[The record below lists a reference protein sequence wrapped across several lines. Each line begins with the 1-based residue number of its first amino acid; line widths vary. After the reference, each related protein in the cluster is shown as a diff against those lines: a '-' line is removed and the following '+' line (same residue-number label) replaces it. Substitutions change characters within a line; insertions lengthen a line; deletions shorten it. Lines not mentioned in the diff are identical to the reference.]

1 MSGNT
6 NNNNNNNNSLIG
18 EECIDNNNNTK
29 QRIIAENKGY
39 YRCVDDTNTTS
50 SHRNSNVTLIY
61 RNTAKTKAIAA
72 QHKIKYKRDGRES
85 DETAQK
91 KLDEKIL
98 QNGFVMELADGGY
111 QHVQVNEEGNILSR
125 GEIVGEQT
133 TPPTQNNQGN
143 DGGSN
148 NNGTGGNNNTEGGT
162 GGNNNNAGG
171 EIVNNGGGAE
181 EEGSNNNQTAGVDID
196 IPDINDPNYY
206 DKLSSSNQEHSENIK
221 EVFVEEGNAAME
233 EFEEKKKASEKKAE
247 QQLNEL
253 DEKSA
258 NAVASKLEHECKQKL
273 GEENE
278 WLSGKT
284 EEYDQENNSIQNCN
298 TMLQDVI
305 NDKKMEAGE
314 KKDMITMLEKRKK
327 SLTQRK
333 RVIKNDVYQAGE
345 VIENDLKV
353 KWSAQ
358 KKRLK
363 IGNEF
368 GETPQG
374 AKRKLEETLE
384 SVKLRMTLGED
395 EEDEED
401 EEEGENAAD

>member
-6 NNNNNNNNSLIG
+6 SSNTNNNNNNNSLIG
-18 EECIDNNNNTK
+18 EECIDNNDNTK
-29 QRIIAENKGY
+29 RRIVAENKGY

-91 KLDEKIL
+91 KLNEKIL

-111 QHVQVNEEGNILSR
+111 QHLQVNENGNILSW

-148 NNGTGGNNNTEGGT
+148 NGTGGSTNNTEGGT

-171 EIVNNGGGAE
+171 EIVNNGGAAE
-181 EEGSNNNQTAGVDID
+181 EEGGNNNQTVDID
-196 IPDINDPNYY
+196 VPDMNDPNFY

-221 EVFVEEGNAAME
+221 EVWVEEGNAAMK

-253 DEKSA
+253 DEKTA

-273 GEENE
+273 EEENE

-305 NDKKMEAGE
+305 NDKKMDAGE

-327 SLTQRK
+327 SLIQRK
-333 RVIKNDVYQAGE
+333 RDIKNDVYQAGE
-345 VIENDLKV
+345 VIENDLKI

-395 EEDEED
+395 EEDEE
-401 EEEGENAAD
+401 EGDENAD

>member
-18 EECIDNNNNTK
+18 EECIDNNDNTK
-29 QRIIAENKGY
+29 RRIIAENKGY

-111 QHVQVNEEGNILSR
+111 QHVQVNENGSILSR

-143 DGGSN
+143 EGGSN
-148 NNGTGGNNNTEGGT
+148 NGSTGGSNNNTEGGT

-171 EIVNNGGGAE
+171 EIVNNGGG
-181 EEGSNNNQTAGVDID
+181 VDID
-196 IPDINDPNYY
+196 VPDMDDPNFY
-206 DKLSSSNQEHSENIK
+206 DKLSSSNQDHSENIK
-221 EVFVEEGNAAME
+221 EVWVEEGNAAME

-253 DEKSA
+253 DEKTA
-258 NAVASKLEHECKQKL
+258 NAVASKLEHDCKQKL

-305 NDKKMEAGE
+305 NDKKMDAGE

-327 SLTQRK
+327 SLIQRK

-345 VIENDLKV
+345 VIENELKV

-368 GETPQG
+368 GETPQV

-384 SVKLRMTLGED
+384 SVKLRMTLGD
-395 EEDEED
+395 EEEEED
-401 EEEGENAAD
+401 EEEGDENAD

>member
-1 MSGNT
+1 
-6 NNNNNNNNSLIG
+6 
-18 EECIDNNNNTK
+18 
-29 QRIIAENKGY
+29 
-39 YRCVDDTNTTS
+39 
-50 SHRNSNVTLIY
+50 
-61 RNTAKTKAIAA
+61 
-72 QHKIKYKRDGRES
+72 
-85 DETAQK
+85 
-91 KLDEKIL
+91 
-98 QNGFVMELADGGY
+98 
-111 QHVQVNEEGNILSR
+111 
-125 GEIVGEQT
+125 
-133 TPPTQNNQGN
+133 
-143 DGGSN
+143 
-148 NNGTGGNNNTEGGT
+148 
-162 GGNNNNAGG
+162 
-171 EIVNNGGGAE
+171 
-181 EEGSNNNQTAGVDID
+181 VDID
-196 IPDINDPNYY
+196 VPDMDDPNFY

-253 DEKSA
+253 DKKSA
-258 NAVASKLEHECKQKL
+258 NAVASKLKHECKQKL
-273 GEENE
+273 EEENE

-298 TMLQDVI
+298 TILQDII

-314 KKDMITMLEKRKK
+314 KKDMITMLEKRKR
-327 SLTQRK
+327 SLIKRK
-333 RVIKNDVYQAGE
+333 RDIKNDVYQAGE

-401 EEEGENAAD
+401 EEEVDENAD